1 MTKPSSTSW
10 QQIEIILSNIE
21 ANALSDWLE
30 GAALSI
36 SLIDAGNQP
45 LFQQEP
51 FHTPLWENIT
61 IQVLFDESENLSEI
75 LKELKIRFSTIQSIQ
90 IKHIEN
96 QDWVR
101 LTQSQFAAQ
110 LFADRLWIIPSWD
123 LTPQDGLKIVKI
135 DPGLAFGTG
144 NHPTTGLCLEWLAK
158 QDLRDKK
165 VMDFGCGSGI
175 LTLAALALGAK
186 EAWAVDHDPQALEA
200 TNNNAKLNNFIQN
213 NLHIIDSGALPEIKF
228 DLIVA
233 NILANPLC
241 ELEPLFFQKLAAQ
254 GLLVLSGILNEEKAK
269 ILKVYQTHFDLIDE
283 HQKEDWIALILRKK
297 S

>member
-1 MTKPSSTSW
+1 
-10 QQIEIILSNIE
+10 
-21 ANALSDWLE
+21 
-30 GAALSI
+30 
-36 SLIDAGNQP
+36 
-45 LFQQEP
+45 
-51 FHTPLWENIT
+51 
-61 IQVLFDESENLSEI
+61 
-75 LKELKIRFSTIQSIQ
+75 
-90 IKHIEN
+90 
-96 QDWVR
+96 
-101 LTQSQFAAQ
+101 
-110 LFADRLWIIPSWD
+110 
-123 LTPQDGLKIVKI
+123 
-135 DPGLAFGTG
+135 
-144 NHPTTGLCLEWLAK
+144 
-158 QDLRDKK
+158 
-165 VMDFGCGSGI
+165 MDFGCGSGI